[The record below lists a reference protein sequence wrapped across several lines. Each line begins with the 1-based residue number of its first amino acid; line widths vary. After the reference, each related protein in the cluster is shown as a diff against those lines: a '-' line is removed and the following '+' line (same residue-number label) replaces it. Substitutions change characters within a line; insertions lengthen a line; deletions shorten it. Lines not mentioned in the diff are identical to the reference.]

1 MDLNSLIE
9 NNFRLIEP
17 QKIALKKLG
26 IKTVGDLLY
35 HFPVRYGD
43 TSEKRNIGTLIEGE
57 KAVIFGKITGLKT
70 SKGFKS
76 KIPMSEAWIE
86 DESGTIKAVWFHQPY
101 IAKMIRE
108 NAFVRV
114 EGKVSQRKKSTPRS
128 ELGNPSST
136 TGVSNHKSELYLSNP
151 KIETIAKLPV
161 GVGDSLFGE
170 NGEVHSL
177 YPVYPESRGI
187 TSNWFYHTIQKIFS
201 SGILDK
207 IQDPI
212 PEYILNTYNLPS
224 LKTALVWIHAPQKQD
239 HATSARKRFAFEE
252 VFFIQLQKKREKI
265 IWNKNPSYVIEKT
278 AKDVEQFVKTF
289 PFKATEAQ
297 NKAIEQIMT
306 DFKSG
311 HAMARLLEGDVGSG
325 KTAVA
330 ATTAYSIVTSKPKGQ
345 TFGNLQVAYMAPTEI
360 LAKQHFESFIEYF
373 TYLNISVGLITG
385 KECRKFP
392 SKVNPKSWTKIS
404 KPQLLK
410 WVANGE
416 IPILIGTHALISKS
430 VKFKHLAYSVID
442 EQHRFGIS
450 QRQSLTRKLKQTDTQ
465 TNADN
470 NTLAKNNDDFL
481 YRDLTYIIRNIVF
494 TVKKDLGLGHKE
506 LIYQKAI
513 EEELKK
519 RKIKFDREKQI
530 QILYNGKKIG
540 VYQPDFVVDDKI
552 IIELKALPFIGVREK
567 KQTWSYLKGSEYKL
581 ALLVNFGGDD
591 VDIQRIIYEKARMSL
606 REVSEKSAC
615 SPHLLSMTATPI
627 PRTLALTIY
636 GDLDLTLLDQM
647 PLGRKPILTEIVLPG
662 NREGTYTKIK
672 TALAEGRQAYVIC
685 PRIDVPDPAKESAV
699 IAKSVIEEAERLKR
713 DIFQNYEIGIL
724 HSKMLQGEKEDVM
737 NDFKAGKIH
746 ILVATSVVEVGV
758 NVPNA
763 TVIII
768 EGAERF
774 GLAQLHQLRGRVI
787 RSNHQAYCYVFAE
800 TKTEKTLLRL
810 KAFKNSSNGFELA
823 EFDLKLRGPGELSGN
838 KQWGISDIGMEA
850 IRNLKMVEAA
860 RAEAEYLLSQDEAL
874 AKFPLI
880 NQKLLNRK
888 NDEIHFE

>member
-1 MDLNSLIE
+1 MNLSSQIE
-9 NNFRLIEP
+9 GNFRLIETH
-17 QKIALKKLG
+17 KTALKKLG

-35 HFPVRYGD
+35 HFPVKYGD
-43 TSEKRNIGTLIEGE
+43 TSEKKNIGTLIEGE
-57 KAVIFGKITGLKT
+57 KVVVFGKITGLKT

-101 IAKMIRE
+101 IAKMIHE
-108 NAFVRV
+108 NTFVRAD
-114 EGKVSQRKKSTPRS
+114 GKVSNRR
-128 ELGNPSST
+128 G
-136 TGVSNHKSELYLSNP
+136 ELYLSNP
-151 KIETIAKLPV
+151 KIETIVKLPI
-161 GVGDSLFGE
+161 GVGDSLFGGV
-170 NGEVHSL
+170 GEAHSL

-187 TSNWFYHTIQKIFS
+187 TSNWFYHAIQRIFS
-201 SGILDK
+201 SGILDN

-212 PEYILNTYNLPS
+212 PEYILTTYNLPS

-239 HATSARKRFAFEE
+239 DAISARKRFAFEE

-265 IWNKNPSYVIEKT
+265 LWNKNPSYVIEKT
-278 AKDVEQFVKTF
+278 PKDIAQFVERF
-289 PFKATEAQ
+289 PFAPTEAQ
-297 NKAIEQIMT
+297 NKAIEQIMN
-306 DFKSG
+306 DFRSG
-311 HAMARLLEGDVGSG
+311 HAMSRLLEGDVGSG

-330 ATTAYSIVTSKPKGQ
+330 ATTAYAIVTSKPKGQ
-345 TFGNLQVAYMAPTEI
+345 NFGNLQVAYMAPTEI

-373 TYLNISVGLITG
+373 TYLKINIGLITG

-392 SKVNPKSWTKIS
+392 SKLNPKKWTKIS

-430 VKFKHLAYSVID
+430 VKFKHLAYSIVD
-442 EQHRFGIS
+442 EQHRFGTA
-450 QRQSLTRKLKQTDTQ
+450 QRQKITRKEGM
-465 TNADN
+465 N
-470 NTLAKNNDDFL
+470 
-481 YRDLTYIIRNIVF
+481 
-494 TVKKDLGLGHKE
+494 
-506 LIYQKAI
+506 
-513 EEELKK
+513 
-519 RKIKFDREKQI
+519 
-530 QILYNGKKIG
+530 
-540 VYQPDFVVDDKI
+540 
-552 IIELKALPFIGVREK
+552 
-567 KQTWSYLKGSEYKL
+567 
-581 ALLVNFGGDD
+581 
-591 VDIQRIIYEKARMSL
+591 
-606 REVSEKSAC
+606 
-615 SPHLLSMTATPI
+615 PHLLSMTATPI

-647 PLGRKPILTEIVLPG
+647 PLGRKPIITEIVLPG
-662 NREGTYTKIK
+662 ERENTYTKIK
-672 TALAEGRQAYVIC
+672 EKLVEGRQVYVIC
-685 PRIDVPDPAKESAV
+685 PRIDIPDPEKESAI
-699 IAKSVIEEAERLKR
+699 IAKSVKEEAERLKK

-724 HSKMLQGEKEDVM
+724 HSKMLQAEKEEVM
-737 NDFKAGKIH
+737 GDFKAGKIK

-800 TKTEKTLLRL
+800 TKTDKTLQRL

-860 RAEAEYLLSQDEAL
+860 RAEVEYLLSQDETL
-874 AKFPLI
+874 GKYPLI
-880 NQKLLNRK
+880 NEKLSHRK
-888 NDEIHFE
+888 IDEIHFE

>member
-1 MDLNSLIE
+1 MDLKSPVE
-9 NNFRLIEP
+9 TSFRLIEP
-17 QKIALKKLG
+17 HKIALKKLG
-26 IKTVGDLLY
+26 IKTVEDLLY

-43 TSEKRNIGTLIEGE
+43 TSEKRNIGTLNEGE
-57 KAVIFGKITGLKT
+57 KAVIFGRISGLKM

-76 KIPMSEAWIE
+76 KIPMAEAWIE

-101 IAKMIRE
+101 IAKMIHE
-108 NAFVRV
+108 GAFVRAD
-114 EGKVSQRKKSTPRS
+114 GKVSERR
-128 ELGNPSST
+128 G
-136 TGVSNHKSELYLSNP
+136 ELYLSNP
-151 KIETIAKLPV
+151 KIETIVKLPI
-161 GVGDSLFGE
+161 GVGDSLFGLE
-170 NGEVHSL
+170 NEAHSL

-187 TSNWFYHTIQKIFS
+187 TSNWFYHAIQKVFS
-201 SGILDK
+201 SKVAGQGLPLTRQGETLTFLDSLE
-207 IQDPI
+207 DPI

-224 LKTALVWIHAPQKQD
+224 LKTALIWIHTPQKKD
-239 HATSARKRFAFEE
+239 DALAARKRFAFEE
-252 VFFIQLQKKREKI
+252 VFFIQLQKKKEKI
-265 IWNKNPSYVIEKT
+265 LWNKNPSYVIEKT
-278 AKDVEQFVKTF
+278 SKDIEQFVKTF
-289 PFKATEAQ
+289 PFKATDAQ

-311 HAMARLLEGDVGSG
+311 HAMSRLLEGDVGSG

-330 ATTAYSIVTSKPKGQ
+330 ATTAFSIVTSKPKGQ

-416 IPILIGTHALISKS
+416 VPILIGTHAIIQKS
-430 VKFKHLAYSVID
+430 VKFKHLAYSIVD
-442 EQHRFGIS
+442 EQHRFGTA
-450 QRQSLTRKLKQTDTQ
+450 QRQKITRKEGM
-465 TNADN
+465 N
-470 NTLAKNNDDFL
+470 
-481 YRDLTYIIRNIVF
+481 
-494 TVKKDLGLGHKE
+494 
-506 LIYQKAI
+506 
-513 EEELKK
+513 
-519 RKIKFDREKQI
+519 
-530 QILYNGKKIG
+530 
-540 VYQPDFVVDDKI
+540 
-552 IIELKALPFIGVREK
+552 
-567 KQTWSYLKGSEYKL
+567 
-581 ALLVNFGGDD
+581 
-591 VDIQRIIYEKARMSL
+591 
-606 REVSEKSAC
+606 
-615 SPHLLSMTATPI
+615 PHLLSMTATPI
-627 PRTLALTIY
+627 PRTLALTVY

-647 PLGRKPILTEIVLPG
+647 PSGRKPILSEIVLPAE
-662 NREGTYTKIK
+662 RENTYTKIK
-672 TALAEGRQAYVIC
+672 IALAEGRQVYVIC
-685 PRIDVPDPAKESAV
+685 PRIDVPDPTKESAI
-699 IAKSVIEEAERLKR
+699 IAKSVIEEAERLKK
-713 DIFQNYEIGIL
+713 DIFQDYEIGIL

-737 NDFKAGKIH
+737 NDFKSGKIH

-800 TKTEKTLLRL
+800 TKTDKTLQRL

-850 IRNLKMVEAA
+850 IRNIKMVEAA

-874 AKFPLI
+874 SKYPLI
-880 NQKLLNRK
+880 NQKLANRK
-888 NDEIHFE
+888 NEEIHFE